1 MKKLLASFGLAALT
15 TLPVFAGPQTITLA
29 VPSMTCSTCP
39 IAVKTALSRVDG
51 VIEVK
56 ATWEPKEAVVTFDD
70 TKTNPEALV
79 KATADIGFPSTLKK

>member
-1 MKKLLASFGLAALT
+1 MKKLLASLGLAALM
-15 TLPVFAGPQTITLA
+15 TLPAVAGTQTVTLA
-29 VPSMTCSTCP
+29 VPTMTCPTCP
-39 IAVKTALSRVDG
+39 IAVKKALSRVEG

-70 TKTNPEALV
+70 TKTTPEALS